1 MPLFRLAFPSLESG
15 VLTAHC
21 GETGINKPNIKLA
34 RQKKYILTM
43 SAVPVSPFADG
54 FTDF

>member
-1 MPLFRLAFPSLESG
+1 MPLFRLGFPSLESG